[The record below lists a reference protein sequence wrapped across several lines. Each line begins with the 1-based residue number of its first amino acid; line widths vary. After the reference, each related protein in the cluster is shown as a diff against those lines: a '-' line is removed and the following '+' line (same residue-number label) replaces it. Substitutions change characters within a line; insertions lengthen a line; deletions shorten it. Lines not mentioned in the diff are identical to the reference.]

1 MNADFLRVAGGWGV
15 CAGEGPCSCEYGWHL
30 TVVLG
35 LESRRIS
42 LFYDM
47 SVLREEECRG

>member
-1 MNADFLRVAGGWGV
+1 MGV
-15 CAGEGPCSCEYGWHL
+15 CVREKDHAAVNNGWYL
-30 TVVLG
+30 TVALG

-47 SVLREEECRG
+47 SVLREEERRG